1 MNSYTME
8 TIARQRISETARH
21 AEALGSRSQRTTSR
35 QWARVAWSLPTIV
48 HVGTRE
54 AR

>member
-8 TIARQRISETARH
+8 TIARQRCAETARH
-21 AEALGSRSQRTTSR
+21 AEAVGARPQTSR
-35 QWARVAWSLPTIV
+35 RRWTRVAFQFPTIV
-48 HVGTRE
+48 HVSIKE

>member
-8 TIARQRISETARH
+8 TIARQQLAATARH
-21 AEALGSRSQRTTSR
+21 AEAFGSRSHTSR
-35 QWARVAWSLPTIV
+35 RRWTRVSFQFPTIV
-48 HVGTRE
+48 HVSTEE

>member
-8 TIARQRISETARH
+8 TIARQQFAATARR
-21 AEALGSRSQRTTSR
+21 AEAVGSRSRTSR
-35 QWARVAWSLPTIV
+35 RRSTRVSFQFPTFA
-48 HVGTRE
+48 HVSIKE